1 MDIDSFQ
8 KQERFHIH
16 QKITMMVNRYHVF
29 TDVDGEPGDLV
40 AFVEQKRMKFKEEV
54 TLFTDESKN
63 AVLGGFKARKALD
76 VSGSYD
82 VKGPGGQPIG
92 LFTKVFGK
100 SLLRSTW
107 QLEQPGMPTVTA
119 SERSGGLALFR
130 RVWGLIPWI
139 GDWPFPWKYHFE
151 FVSGEQ
157 NVASFEKKTRFR
169 DHYLLQIN
177 EPVLD
182 RTLVVA
188 HAIALDALQSR

>member
-76 VSGSYD
+76 VSGS
-82 VKGPGGQPIG
+82 
-92 LFTKVFGK
+92 
-100 SLLRSTW
+100 
-107 QLEQPGMPTVTA
+107 
-119 SERSGGLALFR
+119 
-130 RVWGLIPWI
+130 
-139 GDWPFPWKYHFE
+139 
-151 FVSGEQ
+151 
-157 NVASFEKKTRFR
+157 
-169 DHYLLQIN
+169 
-177 EPVLD
+177 
-182 RTLVVA
+182 
-188 HAIALDALQSR
+188 